1 MSIKIVIID
10 DEVLAQNIIKN
21 YLSKFENI
29 EILKICNNGFEGLK
43 AIQEL
48 NPDLVFLD
56 IQMPKLTGVEMLEL
70 VDNPPFII
78 FSTAYDEFALKA
90 FEVNA
95 IDYLLKPYSF
105 ERFSEAL
112 NKVLKYLHSEQS
124 ENRVENL
131 INHLSSEIKQINRVV
146 VKQNGKVV
154 IIPIEE
160 IKVIEAADD
169 YVFLHTTL
177 GKYIKEKTMKFFEE
191 HLNSEDFIRI
201 HRSYIV
207 KVSNIKQFEPAEK
220 DSYSLSTYD
229 NQKLPMSK
237 AGFQKLRQILNF

>member
-1 MSIKIVIID
+1 MKLKIVIID
-10 DEVLAQNIIKN
+10 DEILAQNIIKN
-21 YLSKFENI
+21 FLSKFDNT

-48 NPDLVFLD
+48 KPDLVFLD
-56 IQMPKLTGVEMLEL
+56 IQMPKLTGFEMLEL
-70 VDNPPFII
+70 IDNPPFII
-78 FSTAYDEFALKA
+78 FSTAYDEFAIKA

-95 IDYLLKPYSF
+95 VDYLLKPYSF

-112 NKVLKYLHSEQS
+112 NKVFKYINSEQK
-124 ENRVENL
+124 ENNVKNL
-131 INHLSSEIKQINRVV
+131 INHINYEQKQINRVV
-146 VKQNGKVV
+146 VKQTGKVV
-154 IIPIEE
+154 IIPVEE

-169 YVFLHTTL
+169 YVLLHTTL
-177 GKYIKEKTMKFFEE
+177 GKFIKEKTMKFFEE
-191 HLNSEDFIRI
+191 HLNNEEFIRI

-220 DSYSLSTYD
+220 ESYTLSTYD

-237 AGFQKLRQILNF
+237 SGFQRLRQILNF

>member
-1 MSIKIVIID
+1 MSIKVVIID

-21 YLSKFENI
+21 YLSKLDDF
-29 EILKICNNGFEGLK
+29 EILKTCSNGFEGLK

-48 NPDLVFLD
+48 KPDIVFLD
-56 IQMPKLTGVEMLEL
+56 IQMPKLTGFEMLEL
-70 VDNPPFII
+70 VENPPCII

-105 ERFSEAL
+105 ERFIEAL
-112 NKVLKYLHSEQS
+112 NKAQKFVSSEIR
-124 ENRVENL
+124 ENKVENL
-131 INHLSSEIKQINRVV
+131 INHLSNEIKQINRVV

-154 IIPIEE
+154 IIPSEE

-169 YVFLHTTL
+169 YVWLHTTI

-191 HLNSEDFIRI
+191 HLSSDDFIRI

-207 KVSNIKQFEPAEK
+207 KVSNIKQFEAAEK
-220 DSYSLSTYD
+220 DSYTLFTYD

-237 AGFQKLRQILNF
+237 TGFQKLRQILNF

>member
-56 IQMPKLTGVEMLEL
+56 IQMPKLTGFEMLEL

>member
-1 MSIKIVIID
+1 MSLKIVIID

-56 IQMPKLTGVEMLEL
+56 IQMPKLTGFEMLEL

>member
-56 IQMPKLTGVEMLEL
+56 IQMPKFTGFEMLEL